1 MDVDSDSDSGQRQ
14 RTATGD
20 RGQGTGDRGK
30 GTGDRGQE
38 GQGGQGT
45 GGTGGTGA
53 GAGMFPS
60 LVGSVNP
67 SSAHRDKRRDS
78 RPTPERSAVNVGTGT
93 TLPAT
98 ATFLAP
104 FGTASAVQGLQGA
117 SVGLP
122 RSGLN
127 SSVTMTLTD
136 QMHLVY
142 ANKPVEVAGQIDAL
156 SPQQKFAWL
165 ASDTSGKVY
174 DKLCGPCSK
183 TFRGGVTGVLD
194 AHTAS
199 AAVPVVLE
207 GLLLSSNNL
216 HAHED
221 VRFGAPKGTAAS
233 NKSSHGI
240 GIFTPFSILKPKDT
254 SSTLPTGVTT
264 KLELRTADCAFTDCA
279 ALLYIAQL
287 PLMEVAINSLKPGSI
302 AGLHQLGKARAG
314 VGGTSQKQQS
324 PLVLRRCML
333 ARFSPLVLLCGTTT
347 LWGGFSDQNITKLA
361 ASERAVSTIGISA
374 EAMRH
379 AFPSSAVAYK
389 VGQVLDI
396 LREWKG
402 KGVLG
407 NAELRADD
415 LSEGGSDTFSIML
428 TTRANMLYY
437 KWAVEESRRNPQSA
451 LQFCVDATGGMTKPL
466 RPAAS
471 GFAQVNLNVFSL
483 TNDLTTC
490 GFSAGLGAFRAECA
504 QTLNEFTPRRPRI
517 TTDCDLTM
525 IKPLLQ
531 EFVPTSHLRWKVA
544 QEETSGVGKGP
555 APPFCGSPFPGCNI
569 SPAGEETMPV
579 LFADQC
585 VLTLCNYH
593 KFRDVRDW
601 FASSPHMKG
610 LPLRRKATWRRL
622 MLLLES
628 VLLNSL
634 ALSGIQ
640 SLPLLLQLLKLFSKL
655 LLLPSTLQVPSVH
668 LAGHMSMRLPT
679 LEQIAR
685 KRTTVLDPGPPV
697 AVMEFACGGVSF
709 TVEHYARHIIS
720 TIAHTT
726 PICMSE
732 NDVYE
737 GAEGVQATGPHAAII
752 MAAVVEAVDAT
763 DEVEAAVEEAVV
775 EAAAAAL
782 ATLGVRDWPLL
793 CGSFLCAVAVKGQA
807 PLLVIRNRA
816 HCTSVNKSGKRSGP
830 LHAIFMERMPKVIWI
845 APTLLS
851 SLFPAI
857 YFGGRTSA
865 SVELWHRNL
874 KENDQVDLPKAI
886 PRFVADA
893 CAVLVAEN
901 NYFLATNTATLQR
914 PVSLQAAAS
923 ELGKQQA
930 KRAKLK
936 QSIEERVKEFDELR
950 AQLIE
955 HADGPEVL

>member
-1 MDVDSDSDSGQRQ
+1 MDVDSDSRQRQ
-14 RTATGD
+14 GTGD
-20 RGQGTGDRGK
+20 RGQGAEGTG
-30 GTGDRGQE
+30 GTGDRGQ
-38 GQGGQGT
+38 GQGT
-45 GGTGGTGA
+45 GAALCSPHLNGA
-53 GAGMFPS
+53 YQ
-60 LVGSVNP
+60 
-67 SSAHRDKRRDS
+67 
-78 RPTPERSAVNVGTGT
+78 
-93 TLPAT
+93 

-104 FGTASAVQGLQGA
+104 FIAASALQGLQGA
-117 SVGLP
+117 TVGLP

-142 ANKPVEVAGQIDAL
+142 ANKPVEVVGQIDAL
-156 SPQQKFAWL
+156 SPQQQCAWL
-165 ASDTSGKVY
+165 GASFDPAVWKYEFTRGAGSLSTIALPQTISLVSDTSGKVY

-199 AAVPVVLE
+199 AAAPVVLE

-216 HAHED
+216 YAHEA

-240 GIFTPFSILKPKDT
+240 GILTPFSIPKPKDT

-264 KLELRTADCAFTDCA
+264 KLELRTADCGDGDGS
-279 ALLYIAQL
+279 AQL
-287 PLMEVAINSLKPGSI
+287 PLMEVAINSLKSGSI

-333 ARFSPLVLLCGTTT
+333 ARLSPLVLLCGTTT

-361 ASERAVSTIGISA
+361 ASERAVSTTGISA

-407 NAELRADD
+407 NAELRAGD

-451 LQFCVDATGGMTKPL
+451 LRFCVDATGGVTKPL
-466 RPAAS
+466 RPTAS
-471 GFAQVNLNVFSL
+471 GFAQVHLNVFSVSGWATTNPIVRSHQRTGSRTVFIQL
-483 TNDLTTC
+483 TNDLTTR

-504 QTLNEFTPRRPRI
+504 QTLNEFTPRPPRI

-531 EFVPTSHLRWKVA
+531 EFVPTVRSYAGYCDLGWAEAFRGWRLHQSHLRWKVA

-628 VLLNSL
+628 FLLNSP

-679 LEQIAR
+679 LEEIAR
-685 KRTTVLDPGPPV
+685 KRTTVPDPGPPV

-726 PICMSE
+726 PIRMSE
-732 NDVYE
+732 NDVYV

-775 EAAAAAL
+775 EAAAAGAQES
-782 ATLGVRDWPLL
+782 VR
-793 CGSFLCAVAVKGQA
+793 A
-807 PLLVIRNRA
+807 
-816 HCTSVNKSGKRSGP
+816 
-830 LHAIFMERMPKVIWI
+830 
-845 APTLLS
+845 
-851 SLFPAI
+851 
-857 YFGGRTSA
+857 
-865 SVELWHRNL
+865 
-874 KENDQVDLPKAI
+874 KEA
-886 PRFVADA
+886 
-893 CAVLVAEN
+893 
-901 NYFLATNTATLQR
+901 
-914 PVSLQAAAS
+914 SLQPVA
-923 ELGKQQA
+923 
-930 KRAKLK
+930 
-936 QSIEERVKEFDELR
+936 
-950 AQLIE
+950 
-955 HADGPEVL
+955 